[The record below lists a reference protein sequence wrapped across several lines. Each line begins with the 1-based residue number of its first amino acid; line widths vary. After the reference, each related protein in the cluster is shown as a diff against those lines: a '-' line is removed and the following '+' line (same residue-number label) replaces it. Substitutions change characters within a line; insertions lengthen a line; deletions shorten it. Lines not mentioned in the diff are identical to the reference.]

1 MEIFDV
7 TGSYLNSDMPED
19 KLILLNNEG
28 GFVEIIC
35 EVNPNT
41 KKCACGE
48 CSKGTI
54 NITY

>member
-19 KLILLNNEG
+19 KLVLLNNEG

-41 KKCACGE
+41 KNVHVENVVKVL
-48 CSKGTI
+48 
-54 NITY
+54 